1 MIEEID
7 EKKEQK
13 QKLTLGISKDVIEKA
28 KATGI
33 NISSITEQLL
43 KVMTYDPKKNT
54 TEDLARVYEIFFEA
68 IKPVLKKYGAMVR
81 VGSFYEGN
89 PDSQIFHVTI
99 DLSSSNL
106 YRNIEELEEYHE
118 VAVLDVVSDLFN
130 PTKILENLLESLI
143 KAAEKNTEK
152 MKEFEIALRIVG
164 ALTNK
169 SSTESTKN
177 SKNMRR
183 G

>member
-1 MIEEID
+1 MTEID

-33 NISSITEQLL
+33 NISSITEQIL
-43 KVMTYDPKKNT
+43 KAITYDPKKNT
-54 TEDLARVYEIFFEA
+54 SEDLAKMYETFFGA
-68 IKPVLKKYGAMVR
+68 IKPILKKYGATVR

-89 PDSQIFHVTI
+89 PDADIWHVTI

-106 YRNIEELEEYHE
+106 FRNIEELEEYHQ
-118 VAVLDVVSDLFN
+118 VAVLDVVSDLFS

-152 MKEFEIALRIVG
+152 MMEFEVALRIVE
-164 ALTNK
+164 ALTKK
-169 SSTESTKN
+169 SPKESKKK
-177 SKNMRR
+177 SKNVRR
-183 G
+183 R

>member
-1 MIEEID
+1 MTMID

-33 NISSITEQLL
+33 NISSITEQVL
-43 KVMTYDPKKNT
+43 KAMTYDSKKNT
-54 TEDLARVYEIFFEA
+54 EEDLAKVYEIFFEA
-68 IKPVLKKYGAMVR
+68 IKPVLKKYGAWVR
-81 VGSFYEGN
+81 VGTFYEGN
-89 PDSQIFHVTI
+89 PDTEMWHGTI
-99 DLSSSNL
+99 DLSSSSL
-106 YRNIEELEEYHE
+106 SRNVEEVEEYHT

-143 KAAEKNTEK
+143 NAAEKNTEK
-152 MKEFEIALRIVG
+152 MKEFEVALRIIG

-169 SSTESTKN
+169 SSTK
-177 SKNMRR
+177 SKKSLMNTRR
-183 G
+183 R